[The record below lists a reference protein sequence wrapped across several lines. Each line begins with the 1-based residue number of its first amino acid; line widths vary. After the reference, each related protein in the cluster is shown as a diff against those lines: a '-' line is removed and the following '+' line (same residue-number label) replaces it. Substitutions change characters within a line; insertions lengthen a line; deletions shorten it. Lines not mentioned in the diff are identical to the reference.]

1 MSTGMRLYGVPFEPV
16 TDWLPQRTGELL
28 RGPVGLYI
36 HVPFCSRLCPFCPYN
51 KVPFQPRL
59 AQEYL
64 AALRTEV
71 LGHVAAGPF
80 TSLYVGGGTPTLCRA
95 GLGFLSDVPVLGE
108 RAIEVLPNHM
118 TTRVAGELQDL
129 GFTAVS
135 LGVQSF
141 DEAVLRHLQRP
152 NTAAA
157 NHRAVAVA
165 RREFDCVDVD
175 LIFDVAHDG
184 PDRLLAD
191 LATAFEAGVDQ
202 VSTYPLMRFGY
213 TPLGKARHDR
223 RAEHRVLARA
233 GELAARHGYRR
244 DSVWTFLRHGSA
256 PYTSITRPR
265 FLGLGAGAASFTGSD
280 FLVNHFGI
288 EQYVAAVHET
298 GSGAALHAALP
309 GAAAAAYRL
318 FWQAYTGSLPGGPS
332 AGMAVDAATRLS
344 LAMGWAARRPD
355 GTVRL
360 TRRGYD
366 RYHDL
371 ERWVTYHLIEP
382 LWEHQMAEHGSSPSA
397 PQTLGAAVRTG
408 PPRADHTPHHRGVQS

>member
-1 MSTGMRLYGVPFEPV
+1 MNTGMRLFGVAFESV
-16 TDWLPQRTGELL
+16 ADWSPQRTGRLFAE
-28 RGPVGLYI
+28 PAGLYV

-51 KVPFQPRL
+51 KVPFQPSL

-64 AALRTEV
+64 AALRVEA
-71 LGHVAAGPF
+71 LGHAALGPF

-95 GLGFLSDVPVLGE
+95 GLGFLADLPVLGE

-118 TTRVAGELQDL
+118 TDRVAGELQEL

-141 DEAVLRHLQRP
+141 EDAVLRHLGRP

-175 LIFDVAHDG
+175 LIFDVAYDG

-191 LATAFEAGVDQ
+191 LTVAFAAGVDQ

-213 TPLGKARHDR
+213 TPFGKARHDR

-233 GELAARHGYRR
+233 SELAARHGYRR
-244 DSVWTFLRHGSA
+244 DSVWTFLRDGSA

-265 FLGLGAGAASFTGSD
+265 FLGLGAGAASFTGTD

-288 EQYVAAVHET
+288 DQYLAAVRET
-298 GSGAALHAALP
+298 GSGTSLRAALP
-309 GAAAAAYRL
+309 GPAAAAYRL
-318 FWQAYTGSLPGGPS
+318 FWQAYTGSLAEGPEADAAS
-332 AGMAVDAATRLS
+332 AAATRLA
-344 LAMGWAARRPD
+344 LLLGWAERCD
-355 GTVRL
+355 GGGVRL
-360 TRRGYD
+360 TGRGYD

-382 LWEHQMAEHGSSPSA
+382 LWEHQMAEHAGGTSTGQDLA
-397 PQTLGAAVRTG
+397 ARARRMTLPADQQ
-408 PPRADHTPHHRGVQS
+408 PLPRGDES